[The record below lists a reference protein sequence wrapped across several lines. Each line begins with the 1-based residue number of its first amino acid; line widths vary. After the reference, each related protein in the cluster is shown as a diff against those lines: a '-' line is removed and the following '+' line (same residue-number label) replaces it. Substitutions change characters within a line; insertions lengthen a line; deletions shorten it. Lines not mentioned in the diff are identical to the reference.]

1 MISRPIKIPGADHPI
16 TITLTTGQVTVVN
29 GNRIADGRGAISS
42 ASERVGVSF
51 SPLARH
57 KS

>member
-1 MISRPIKIPGADHPI
+1 MISKPMKIPGADHPM
-16 TITLTTGQVTVVN
+16 TITLKTRQVTVVN
-29 GNRIADGRGAISS
+29 GNRIADRQGASS
-42 ASERVGVSF
+42 GASERVGVSF